1 MDRFLVQRMAVL
13 HLFRSR
19 NCANPSMLQIVHS
32 LKSWQ
37 MVGSDTTPVLMLL
50 RGLRK
55 RTTEIIKRNSAP
67 CPERAKT
74 RGASLWYCARTVGS
88 CISDT
93 VDRCLKDVS
102 YLLHEGGWSPSG
114 RHFATTLLAIVCGDG
129 YIGTSMTAAKR
140 RRPHGISLE
149 GEVPGFSTSTT
160 ISTICFRRVL
170 ISLAMSRC
178 ICVG

>member
-1 MDRFLVQRMAVL
+1 MAVL

-19 NCANPSMLQIVHS
+19 NCANHRIARLAGAAMLQIVHS

-50 RGLRK
+50 RGLRN

-88 CISDT
+88 CMSDT

-102 YLLHEGGWSPSG
+102 YLLHEG
-114 RHFATTLLAIVCGDG
+114 
-129 YIGTSMTAAKR
+129 
-140 RRPHGISLE
+140 
-149 GEVPGFSTSTT
+149 
-160 ISTICFRRVL
+160 
-170 ISLAMSRC
+170 
-178 ICVG
+178 